1 MKNRTAAWIAS
12 LCLGIV
18 SLLGGVQRAEA
29 AEEENFTGEN
39 PWALEQVTGVD
50 ENGNVYVIPDD
61 GETEYIGRSPL
72 TLAEGGELVNF
83 RTKDV
88 SEVTEYVDET
98 GADGYTNGHYGADAA
113 YLGMEDGKVKF
124 MLSGVI
130 GLVDPTEVTIVSLDE
145 AQSISHYEVIDG
157 RLIHRVTVDMSKTFE
172 ESYGSYLDNGDAP
185 SYLQA
190 GTEYYS
196 YDGHYFYTY
205 ENFDSMLSDY
215 QAGTREHAVNPE
227 DPYFNYF
234 QFLPFRSQTS
244 YSSQELTAMINDRVE
259 DSSKLLD
266 SGQWMVQDQNQYGIN
281 ALLVAGIAANES
293 SWGMSNISQTKN
305 NLFGIAAADSNPG
318 ELSYEFESPEAC
330 IREYTQNFLS
340 QQYINPGNWKYSG
353 GFLGNKASG
362 MNVRYA
368 SDPYWGEKAAA
379 LVRSLDRANGSR
391 DEGLYTIGIKDILP
405 DENQEY
411 ADLNIR
417 REASADSTR
426 VYSTGLRPCMAFL
439 IRGDGPVNGFYQ
451 VQSDPVLSSDRSAIG
466 DGGDY
471 NYASMYLY
479 ASADYIEIVSSGSSS
494 WPDNFG
500 ELSFNDINVES
511 WFYDAVAYIYNHQ
524 IMTGMTENVFGPYES
539 TSRAQFAVML
549 YRMEG
554 EPEVNDT
561 ESAFADVPAG
571 QWFSDAIMW
580 AQQEGIITGYTE
592 GPKAGLFGTADTI
605 TREQVATMLYRY
617 AEKKG
622 YDLTVSNAWES
633 FGDADKVSE
642 FAREGMAWAVN
653 QGIISGKEDTG
664 TLEPVQ
670 NIARAE
676 MATMLMRF
684 MEKF

>member
-215 QAGTREHAVNPE
+215 QAGTKRTRGE
-227 DPYFNYF
+227 
-234 QFLPFRSQTS
+234 
-244 YSSQELTAMINDRVE
+244 
-259 DSSKLLD
+259 
-266 SGQWMVQDQNQYGIN
+266 SG
-281 ALLVAGIAANES
+281 
-293 SWGMSNISQTKN
+293 
-305 NLFGIAAADSNPG
+305 
-318 ELSYEFESPEAC
+318 
-330 IREYTQNFLS
+330 
-340 QQYINPGNWKYSG
+340 
-353 GFLGNKASG
+353 
-362 MNVRYA
+362 
-368 SDPYWGEKAAA
+368 
-379 LVRSLDRANGSR
+379 RSL
-391 DEGLYTIGIKDILP
+391 L
-405 DENQEY
+405 
-411 ADLNIR
+411 
-417 REASADSTR
+417 
-426 VYSTGLRPCMAFL
+426 
-439 IRGDGPVNGFYQ
+439 
-451 VQSDPVLSSDRSAIG
+451 
-466 DGGDY
+466 
-471 NYASMYLY
+471 
-479 ASADYIEIVSSGSSS
+479 
-494 WPDNFG
+494 
-500 ELSFNDINVES
+500 
-511 WFYDAVAYIYNHQ
+511 
-524 IMTGMTENVFGPYES
+524 
-539 TSRAQFAVML
+539 
-549 YRMEG
+549 
-554 EPEVNDT
+554 
-561 ESAFADVPAG
+561 
-571 QWFSDAIMW
+571 
-580 AQQEGIITGYTE
+580 
-592 GPKAGLFGTADTI
+592 
-605 TREQVATMLYRY
+605 
-617 AEKKG
+617 
-622 YDLTVSNAWES
+622 
-633 FGDADKVSE
+633 
-642 FAREGMAWAVN
+642 
-653 QGIISGKEDTG
+653 
-664 TLEPVQ
+664 
-670 NIARAE
+670 
-676 MATMLMRF
+676 
-684 MEKF
+684 